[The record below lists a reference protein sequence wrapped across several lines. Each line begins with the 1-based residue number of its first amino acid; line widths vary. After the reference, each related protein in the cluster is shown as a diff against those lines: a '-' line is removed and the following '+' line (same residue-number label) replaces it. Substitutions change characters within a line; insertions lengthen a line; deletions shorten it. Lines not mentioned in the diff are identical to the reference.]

1 MPSKRYHW
9 RKSQSISKEA
19 DMIICSWTRWASN
32 LPSILPTMLL
42 QRCLDQLVEG
52 ISQCQVRCS
61 ICLLLRYG
69 KACDIWSVGVI
80 CYVLLSG
87 SPPFYTDNPRLAISP
102 GMKRRIHSAEYTF
115 PSAQWR
121 HISQVKMVFAL
132 IRPFNHQ

>member
-1 MPSKRYHW
+1 MQLDSVGLQSAKYTPYYAAPEVLGPAGRRY
-9 RKSQSISKEA
+9 KFIYAKVV
-19 DMIICSWTRWASN
+19 
-32 LPSILPTMLL
+32 LL
-42 QRCLDQLVEG
+42 FCLF
-52 ISQCQVRCS
+52 
-61 ICLLLRYG
+61 LRYG

-121 HISQVKMVFAL
+121 HISQVKMVVAL
-132 IRPFNHQ
+132 I

>member
-1 MPSKRYHW
+1 
-9 RKSQSISKEA
+9 
-19 DMIICSWTRWASN
+19 MIICSWTRWASN

-52 ISQCQVRCS
+52 ISMCHVCS
-61 ICLLLRYG
+61 FCLLFRYG

-121 HISQVKMVFAL
+121 HISQVKMVVAL
-132 IRPFNHQ
+132 IRPFNHQDEEAIHKKDSESIR